1 MTADVSVFAPAP
13 PMERRRRIP
22 LRPAEGWLTVV
33 ATAVMAMVFAGSL
46 MEAAWLP
53 PGTGDTRYLLTLTV
67 IGIASGFIGAKL
79 GWGRWRTHIIGA
91 LFAGLLLPLI
101 VGGIVL
107 ETRTGTQVGLEP
119 RALAER
125 LVATLGVVQIIWR
138 ELVLQG
144 EPFTSQWAHY
154 HLIFGVLTWGAG
166 MLVGYTVFGHRRPLD
181 AIVVIGLAIL
191 ANMALTSHH
200 QLWLLVIFSAS
211 ALVLLIRTHVFE
223 EEVTWARR
231 KIGDPGAVGSLYK
244 TSGAAFVTAAILG
257 SVLLTFT
264 ASSAPLQGLWADLPR
279 NLHGLSQWLQQ
290 FAPPGGDFRN
300 LGIIGFGDNATT
312 TGVWEP
318 SDRVAFRAQVPPA
331 AQAPAFKWRAG
342 AFAAYTRNGWD
353 WGVERR
359 TPVAA
364 GDELVVYSP
373 AGDAPADAGRRSFA
387 IRIMPDAYRDRTI
400 LGPNMIRSVDRA
412 TDAVMVGADGW
423 YTTLETAESI
433 GPYNVV
439 ALIRVRPDAPGGLT
453 EATLRAAGRGY
464 PADLLA
470 TYTALPA
477 DSLGPRATALLRDI
491 RAAVPEG
498 IDPDNPYDLA
508 RTMEGYLRNPANFQ
522 YSDDVRPLR
531 NAQCGGISSVECFAT
546 IRQGYCEY
554 YASTM
559 AVLLRQSGIPA
570 RVVYGFL
577 PGKRDDD
584 GTETVQAFAAHWWVE
599 VYFPGVGW
607 FEFDPTGGGRGGEIQ
622 ALPSG
627 SLSPATPLPSGV
639 LPSFATRPSQSFGPA
654 LPPVTSPGAG
664 VGPFIAIA
672 LILLVGVA
680 ALAWAAIRRVPR
692 KPMAADQAWGSLSR
706 LASRFGLGPR
716 PSQTVFEYA
725 GSLGDQVPAA
735 RVELTTLAR
744 AKVEVAYGKRDLGAD
759 RLKRIAEAYHR
770 LRIALLGV
778 VLRRGFRRRRPR

>member
-1 MTADVSVFAPAP
+1 
-13 PMERRRRIP
+13 
-22 LRPAEGWLTVV
+22 
-33 ATAVMAMVFAGSL
+33 
-46 MEAAWLP
+46 
-53 PGTGDTRYLLTLTV
+53 
-67 IGIASGFIGAKL
+67 
-79 GWGRWRTHIIGA
+79 
-91 LFAGLLLPLI
+91 
-101 VGGIVL
+101 
-107 ETRTGTQVGLEP
+107 
-119 RALAER
+119 
-125 LVATLGVVQIIWR
+125 
-138 ELVLQG
+138 
-144 EPFTSQWAHY
+144 
-154 HLIFGVLTWGAG
+154 
-166 MLVGYTVFGHRRPLD
+166 
-181 AIVVIGLAIL
+181 
-191 ANMALTSHH
+191 
-200 QLWLLVIFSAS
+200 
-211 ALVLLIRTHVFE
+211 
-223 EEVTWARR
+223 
-231 KIGDPGAVGSLYK
+231 
-244 TSGAAFVTAAILG
+244 
-257 SVLLTFT
+257 
-264 ASSAPLQGLWADLPR
+264 
-279 NLHGLSQWLQQ
+279 
-290 FAPPGGDFRN
+290 
-300 LGIIGFGDNATT
+300 
-312 TGVWEP
+312 
-318 SDRVAFRAQVPPA
+318 
-331 AQAPAFKWRAG
+331 
-342 AFAAYTRNGWD
+342 
-353 WGVERR
+353 
-359 TPVAA
+359 
-364 GDELVVYSP
+364 
-373 AGDAPADAGRRSFA
+373 
-387 IRIMPDAYRDRTI
+387 
-400 LGPNMIRSVDRA
+400 
-412 TDAVMVGADGW
+412 
-423 YTTLETAESI
+423 
-433 GPYNVV
+433 
-439 ALIRVRPDAPGGLT
+439 
-453 EATLRAAGRGY
+453 
-464 PADLLA
+464 
-470 TYTALPA
+470 
-477 DSLGPRATALLRDI
+477 
-491 RAAVPEG
+491 VPEG
-498 IDPDNPYDLA
+498 LDPDNPYDLA

-639 LPSFATRPSQSFGPA
+639 LPSFGTLPSQSFGPA

-672 LILLVGVA
+672 LILMVGVA